1 MPVMRKSAIVITV
14 LAGLVFQFGCKGPQE
29 AIPFD
34 PAAVSAYKPG
44 ENSARGITALFIDAK
59 KEALLGNHIK
69 AGAMFLSVID
79 KDPRRDAAY
88 HELAQLYVLQN
99 NLTDAQK
106 MAEKAVALDP
116 SNYWYKITLA
126 EICQR
131 NQDYTGAI
139 RIYEELVRLFPGN
152 MEYHFQL
159 AACYVY
165 IGKINDALGELDR
178 IEEKLGVSEEL
189 IRQKEKLYLYLNR
202 VDEAAA
208 GIRKLISAYP
218 EESRYYGWLAEL
230 YMSNNMP
237 EKAIEVYQIIAD
249 RFPDDP
255 YIHISLSDYYRKQG
269 DDQKALE
276 ELRLGFANP
285 RLDIDTKI
293 QVMLTYY
300 SVDELFD
307 KIRPQAMELAQI
319 LIQTHP
325 DNPKAYSMYADLLVR
340 DSRFSEARD
349 LFHKVI
355 SLDSSK
361 FLVWESLLR
370 VEAELED
377 YQAMKHDSR
386 RMIDL
391 FPLQPIGYLFSGVA
405 QMQLREYE
413 GAIEAFKAGSG
424 LVVANNLLL
433 SQFTAYLG
441 DAFHQLGDVPSSFEY
456 YDKTLLLDPTNS
468 YVLNNYAYYLAL
480 RKEKPEKAESMAQ
493 KAVQL
498 DPGNSSNLDTYGWV
512 LYILNR
518 FEEAESWIRKALDHG
533 GTDNP
538 VILEHYGDVLY
549 RLGRT
554 EEALKYWKNA
564 VGQGKGSDK
573 LEQKVKDGILYE

>member
-1 MPVMRKSAIVITV
+1 MPVMRNIIIVITG
-14 LAGLVFQFGCKGPQE
+14 LLWLVFLYGCKGPQE

-44 ENSARGITALFIDAK
+44 ENSARGITSLFIDAK
-59 KEALLGNHIK
+59 KEALLGNYIK
-69 AGAMFLSVID
+69 AEAMFLSVIE

-88 HELAQLYVLQN
+88 YELAQLYTLQN
-99 NLTDAQK
+99 NLADAQR

-116 SNYWYKITLA
+116 ANYWYKISLA

-131 NQDYTGAI
+131 NQDFTGAI
-139 RIYEELVRLFPGN
+139 QLYEELVQLFPGN

-159 AACYVY
+159 AACLVYV
-165 IGKINDALGELDR
+165 GKIDDALDELDR
-178 IEEKLGVSEEL
+178 IEEKLGTSEQL
-189 IRQKEKLYLYLNR
+189 VKQKEKLYLYLNR
-202 VDEAAA
+202 VDDAAA
-208 GIRKLISAYP
+208 DIQELISIFP
-218 EESRYYGWLAEL
+218 EESRYYAWLAEL

-237 EKAIEVYQIIAD
+237 EKAITVYNTIAD

-269 DDQKALE
+269 NDQKALD
-276 ELRLGFANP
+276 ELKLGFVNP

-300 SVDELFD
+300 SVNELFE
-307 KIRPQAMELAQI
+307 KIRPQAMELVQI

-325 DNPKAYSMYADLLVR
+325 ENPKAYSMYADFLVR

-349 LFHKVI
+349 IFYKVI

-377 YQAMKHDSR
+377 YQAMKKDSR

-413 GAIEAFKAGSG
+413 GAIDAFKTGSG
-424 LVVANNLLL
+424 FVVANNLLL
-433 SQFTAYLG
+433 SQFTAYIG
-441 DAFHQLGDVPSSFEY
+441 DAYHQVGDVSASFEY
-456 YDKTLLLDPTNS
+456 YDKTLLLDPNNS
-468 YVLNNYAYYLAL
+468 YVLNNYAYYLTL
-480 RKEKPEKAESMAQ
+480 RKDKLEKAESMAQ

-498 DPGNSSNLDTYGWV
+498 DPGNSANLDTYGWV
-512 LYILNR
+512 LYMLNR
-518 FEEAESWIRKALDHG
+518 FEEAESWIRKALDNG
-533 GTDNP
+533 GMNNP

-549 RLGRT
+549 RLGKT
-554 EEALKYWKNA
+554 EESLQYWKSA
-564 VGQGKGSDK
+564 VEQGKGSEW
-573 LEQKVKDGILYE
+573 LEKKVKDGILYE